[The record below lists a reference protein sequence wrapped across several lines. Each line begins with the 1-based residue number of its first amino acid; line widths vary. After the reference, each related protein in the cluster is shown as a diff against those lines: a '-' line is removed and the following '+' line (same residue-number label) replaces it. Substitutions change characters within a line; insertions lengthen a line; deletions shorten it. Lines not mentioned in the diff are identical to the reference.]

1 MSELKGREF
10 TSVAVDE
17 YAEFRDAAPPQNV
30 MDEVKA
36 GVKLLLSY
44 EADVARAEL
53 ELTMAKERR
62 NRQKYEDLP
71 LTMKKL
77 GSLAEFVMEMD
88 DGSLYTVTREEKVSA
103 KLSEGNGPLVFK
115 WMKEHGYAHHISNDL
130 VVPFTKGQ
138 EAELHKLEEYLKK
151 FNDGK
156 VQYSTED
163 SIHSSTY
170 TAFCTRLKK
179 EKGEAVDDKM
189 FGIHVV
195 NQVSVKPVKS
205 K

>member
-10 TSVAVDE
+10 TSATVDE
-17 YAEFRDAAPPQNV
+17 YAEFRDVTPPQNV

-36 GVKLLLSY
+36 GVRLLMSY
-44 EADVARAEL
+44 EEQVKCAEQT
-53 ELTMAKERR
+53 LTMAKELR

-71 LTMKKL
+71 LLMKKL
-77 GSLAEFVMEMD
+77 GGLAEFSMELD
-88 DGSLYTVTREEKVSA
+88 DGSRVLVTREEKISA

-115 WMKEHGYAHHISNDL
+115 WMKDHGYEHHISNDL

-138 EAELHKLEEYLKK
+138 SEELHKLEEYLQKY
-151 FNDGK
+151 NGGK
-156 VQYSTED
+156 VQYSTD
-163 SIHSSTY
+163 DTIHSSTY

>member
-1 MSELKGREF
+1 MTTE
-10 TSVAVDE
+10 DE
-17 YAEFRDAAPPQNV
+17 YAEFRDATPPQNV

-36 GVKLLLSY
+36 GVRLLMSY
-44 EADVARAEL
+44 EEEVKYVEQT
-53 ELTMAKERR
+53 LTMAKERR

-71 LTMKKL
+71 LLMKKL
-77 GSLAEFVMEMD
+77 GGLAEFSMELD
-88 DGSLYTVTREEKVSA
+88 DGTRVHVTREEKISA
-103 KLSEGNGPLVFK
+103 KLSEGNGPLVMK
-115 WMKEHGYAHHISNDL
+115 WMKENGYAHHISNDL

-179 EKGEAVDDKM
+179 EKGEAIDDKM